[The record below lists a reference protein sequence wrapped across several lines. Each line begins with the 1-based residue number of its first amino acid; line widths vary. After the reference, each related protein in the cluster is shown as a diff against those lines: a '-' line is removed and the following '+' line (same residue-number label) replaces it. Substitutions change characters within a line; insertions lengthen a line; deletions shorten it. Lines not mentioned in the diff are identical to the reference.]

1 MQNHKHGPNIAC
13 RENNRFKRK
22 NKREKQ
28 RKPIQIIP
36 PHLHKIILTFSV
48 ILIII
53 LLYWELAVSC
63 IPLLVCSNVFFFII
77 RKNFFLNWCFVTPNK
92 RPK

>member
-1 MQNHKHGPNIAC
+1 MQNYKQGPNIAC
-13 RENNRFKRK
+13 RGNNRFKRK

-36 PHLHKIILTFSV
+36 PHLHKIILTFSG

-63 IPLLVCSNVFFFII
+63 IPLLVCSNVFFLLLEKISF
-77 RKNFFLNWCFVTPNK
+77 
-92 RPK
+92 